1 MLRLERRFGKN
12 CVVCLLEYAYCAQ
25 YELVLSVANA
35 YSS

>member
-1 MLRLERRFGKN
+1 VLRLERRFGKN

-25 YELVLSVANA
+25 YELVLSVVI